1 MSLRSTLAM
10 SLLSLA
16 FTAVALPAQA
26 QKAPPTPEQIEA
38 KCNAHPDHC
47 DAIKAKAETAKGKC
61 AADADCAAKS
71 AAAKTKA
78 HDLKDKCAGNP
89 AACEQ
94 AKAQAKQQ
102 KAALKSEC
110 ASDPATCEQKKAELK
125 AKLKAERAEHKTP
138 G

>member
-1 MSLRSTLAM
+1 MSFRPSFAIA
-10 SLLSLA
+10 LLSLA
-16 FTAVALPAQA
+16 CVMPAQA

-38 KCNAHPDHC
+38 KCNAHPDKC
-47 DAIKAKAETAKGKC
+47 EAIKAKAETARGKC
-61 AADADCAAKS
+61 AADADCAAKT
-71 AAAKTKA
+71 AQAKTKA

-110 ASDPATCEQKKAELK
+110 ASDPSTCEQKKAEMK
-125 AKLKAERAEHKTP
+125 ARLKAERAAQKSP